1 MKEKEMQDS
10 WKDYST
16 RLESDLNLNHSTLNM
31 AKLKSTRLTLWHLMF
46 RRFIEATIFIILL
59 IWLLRFASNNYPI
72 PQFALSGIILALF
85 CLVGFIGSTGQ
96 IILIIRL
103 DYSKPVTTFQLQIE
117 KLKAYSLQTLKLL
130 LLSIP
135 FYFAYIIIGFK
146 AVFNFDIY
154 SQSSIN
160 WLLWN
165 LILSILFIPFSI
177 WLYKKLNYKTK
188 NRWLK
193 SLIADNGGKQIS
205 SAVQFINEIEELKKQ
220 I

>member
-1 MKEKEMQDS
+1 MQDS
-10 WKDYST
+10 WKDYAT
-16 RLESDLNLNHSTLNM
+16 RLMSDLNLNHSILNE
-31 AKLKSTRLTLWHLMF
+31 AKLKSTRLTLRHLMY
-46 RRFIEATIFIILL
+46 RRIIETITFAIMLSLL
-59 IWLLRFASNNYPI
+59 LDFASNNYPI
-72 PQFALSGIILALF
+72 PQFVFSGAILALF
-85 CLVGFIGSTGQ
+85 CLVGFIGSIGQ

-177 WLYKKLNYKTK
+177 WLYRKLNYKTK
-188 NRWLK
+188 DSWIK

-205 SAVQFINEIEELKKQ
+205 SAIQFINEIEELKKQ